1 VLSEGIRM
9 RSILR
14 QITVLNVILFAGALL
29 LAQYTL
35 LPLLNIRIK
44 YKLPSVKQAEIA
56 PEEPQAAVSSPPPS
70 EYVMIADQNLFH
82 PDRKLVADKKDEKQ
96 LPRPELVLYGTLITD
111 GLSVAYVEDRK
122 SPQNT
127 PGRGKRQQVLKKG
140 EAVGGF
146 TLRDVEADRIVL
158 VRGDEQ
164 ITVYLADAKKPRTT
178 ETTQAAPQSP
188 VSRPPEIPPTRRPQV
203 PPAMQPPV
211 QPRQPL
217 VPVPSQ

>member
-14 QITVLNVILFAGALL
+14 QISVLNVILFAGALL

-35 LPLLNIRIK
+35 LPFLNLRIK
-44 YKLPSVKQAEIA
+44 YKPPSVKQADIA
-56 PEEPQAAVSSPPPS
+56 VEEQQALESSPPPS

-82 PDRKLVADKKDEKQ
+82 PDRKLVADRKDEKQ
-96 LPRPELVLYGTLITD
+96 LPRPELALYGTLITD

-140 EAVGGF
+140 EAIGGF
-146 TLRDVEADRIVL
+146 TLRDIEADRIVL
-158 VRGDEQ
+158 VRGEDQ
-164 ITVYLADAKKPRTT
+164 MIVYLADAKKPRTAEST
-178 ETTQAAPQSP
+178 PAAPQPP

-203 PPAMQPPV
+203 PPAMQPSV

-217 VPVPSQ
+217 VPVPSR